1 MAEIDFNF
9 LGELIKR
16 LQAELRQV
24 RTEQLRQEVDIT
36 SLRAEMAAGFASV
49 DARFASVDAR
59 FASVDAQFRAL
70 DKSLDVRFGQV
81 HTTMAA
87 NLAVVLAA
95 IEGRRRP

>member
-16 LQAELRQV
+16 LQADLRQV

-49 DARFASVDAR
+49 DARFAAVDAR
-59 FASVDAQFRAL
+59 FAAL
-70 DKSLDVRFGQV
+70 EQSLDARFDQV
-81 HTTMAA
+81 HATMAT

-95 IEGRRRP
+95 IEGAKG